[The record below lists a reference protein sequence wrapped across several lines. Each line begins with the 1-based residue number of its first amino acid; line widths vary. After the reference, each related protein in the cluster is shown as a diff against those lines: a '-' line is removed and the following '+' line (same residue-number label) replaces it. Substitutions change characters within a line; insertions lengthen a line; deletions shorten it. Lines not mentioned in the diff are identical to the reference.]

1 MINLK
6 VFCQHRTYILVNS
19 CSMSI
24 HSTYTLPGFENISN
38 IYDSKAMNDVKY

>member
-6 VFCQHRTYILVNS
+6 VFCQHKTCILVKS

-24 HSTYTLPGFENISN
+24 HRTYTLPGFENISN
-38 IYDSKAMNDVKY
+38 IYDSKAIE